1 MILKQRLMQQLINAR
16 QMSERML
23 ADFKTPQQWT
33 HQVQPGVNHALWFAG
48 HMAISDNFFI
58 SLVDPSQSREMGES
72 QRLFGVGSQPVN
84 DPATYPPAQDVLE
97 QMRERRRTL
106 LSILE
111 NLSDDDLARKT
122 PTGSPDFLADFGSVF
137 GAAAW
142 HEGVHTGQ
150 LSIARRAIGCEPLMG

>member
-1 MILKQRLMQQLINAR
+1 MTFKQRLMQQLVNAR

-23 ADFKTPQQWT
+23 ADFQTPQQWT

-48 HMAISDNFFI
+48 HMATSDNFFI
-58 SLVDPSQSREMGES
+58 SLLDASQVKDLGES
-72 QRLFGVGSQPVN
+72 QRLFGVGSHPVN
-84 DPATYPPAQDVLE
+84 DPAVYPPPEDVVE

-106 LSILE
+106 LSLLE
-111 NLSDDDLARKT
+111 GLSEEDLARKT
-122 PTGSPDFLADFGSVF
+122 PAGSPDFLSDFGLVF

-150 LSIARRAIGCEPLMG
+150 LSIARRAIGCAPLMG